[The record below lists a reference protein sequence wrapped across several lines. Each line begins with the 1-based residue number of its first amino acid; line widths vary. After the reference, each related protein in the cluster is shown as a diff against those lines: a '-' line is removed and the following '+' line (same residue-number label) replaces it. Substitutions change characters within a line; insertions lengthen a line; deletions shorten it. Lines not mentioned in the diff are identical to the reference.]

1 MFPGLASLRL
11 KQQALF
17 NRLGYAIQLH
27 FSSIQST
34 WERNIKGLARPSTL
48 YCNNSKMDCSVLV
61 PSDNEQTNKP
71 VTNNLLLPQDI
82 KKLQTL
88 HKTLTLTEYLHS
100 RNSEFQYH
108 FTRCTQTIQNSEIQN
123 LSHPMGQLLHA
134 K

>member
-1 MFPGLASLRL
+1 MFPGLANLRL
-11 KQQALF
+11 KQQMLF
-17 NRLGYAIQLH
+17 NRLGYAIQLY

-34 WERNIKGLARPSTL
+34 GERNIKGLARPSTL
-48 YCNNSKMDCSVLV
+48 YCNNSKMDCSEVV
-61 PSDNEQTNKP
+61 PSNNDKQQT
-71 VTNNLLLPQDI
+71 TNNLLLLQDI

-88 HKTLTLTEYLHS
+88 HKTLTLTEYLYS
-100 RNSEFQYH
+100 RNSEFQYY